1 MAGKSI
7 DKKLNKAF
15 AVVGKKLGYKFKLY
29 RSVDYLNPIHDRN
42 FVKTVTLAASV
53 DPNFEKSEEYSFQ
66 LYNLYCDDV
75 SVVPGDIFVS
85 EELGKTYTL
94 VQNEVITVPVGIDS
108 SEWVTISRPSYSTTG
123 GFSPK
128 TEQIAEQIPAKILE
142 TKSHASSGN
151 MTEKTP
157 YKSGINLWDVW
168 FYLDKDVKIN
178 DILLDSSGNRST
190 IQSIQKS
197 DLGWKATC
205 LSTKS

>member
-15 AVVGKKLGYKFKLY
+15 ATVGKKLGYKFALY
-29 RSVDYLNPIHDRN
+29 RSVDYLNPIDPKN
-42 FVKTVTLAASV
+42 FVKNVMLAASINE
-53 DPNFEKSEEYSFQ
+53 NFDKYERYSFE
-66 LYNLYCDDV
+66 LFNLYCDDITV
-75 SVVPGDIFVS
+75 SPGDIFVS
-85 EELGKTYTL
+85 EELGKTYTM
-94 VQNEVITVPVGIDS
+94 VQNEAITVPVGIAS
-108 SEWVTISRPSYSTTG
+108 SSWVTISRPSYNTTG

-128 TEQIAEQIPAKILE
+128 VEQIAEQIPAKIIE
-142 TKSHASSGN
+142 GKSHSSAGN

-157 YKSGINLWDVW
+157 YKSGINAWDIW

-178 DILLDSSGNRST
+178 DVIVDSLGNRST

-205 LSTKS
+205 VSTKS